1 MVSMKFLD
9 KLFSTVRNT
18 LPQSVFF
25 KNISLLLGGTIG
37 SQILLVFASPILTRV
52 YSPEAFGNLAV
63 FISIVVVTSMVATM
77 RYELAI
83 PLPKNTKIAHYLV
96 ALSIGLSLVISFLI
110 GILVF
115 VYGDYFFA
123 KIGMTGLQ
131 DYYLLIPLGV
141 LFFSLYNT
149 FLQLAIRQKKYAE
162 IAKTKIVQVISTLLV
177 QLLFFRFG
185 VFPLLL
191 GHVAGI
197 ALGSYRLS
205 IKRVFTLKIFN
216 FQRIKLIA
224 VSFNRFPKFSMPA
237 GFLRVLGVE
246 LPVIILT
253 GFYSPAAA
261 GLYALANRVLNVPVS
276 AIGNAVSQVFITS
289 AVTSGRD
296 GSLGKLVSQVHSK
309 MTLIGMPLAL
319 VLVFIG
325 PEIFHLVFGEA
336 WRKAGSFAQ
345 WMAPWLYLVF
355 VSAPLTT
362 LTAVLGKQ
370 KQGLIFNG
378 VLFFLRLLSLYA
390 GVKFNDLYLTVTL
403 YCIVNILWRLAFS
416 LWLSCISGNGALNI
430 LRDHA
435 KAFLLSILFLVPL
448 IFDYYKY
455 GNSLGLG
462 LMLSVLVIFGYYFN
476 LLRNS
481 P

>member
-1 MVSMKFLD
+1 M
-9 KLFSTVRNT
+9 
-18 LPQSVFF
+18 
-25 KNISLLLGGTIG
+25 
-37 SQILLVFASPILTRV
+37 
-52 YSPEAFGNLAV
+52 
-63 FISIVVVTSMVATM
+63 
-77 RYELAI
+77 
-83 PLPKNTKIAHYLV
+83 
-96 ALSIGLSLVISFLI
+96 
-110 GILVF
+110 
-115 VYGDYFFA
+115 
-123 KIGMTGLQ
+123 
-131 DYYLLIPLGV
+131 
-141 LFFSLYNT
+141 
-149 FLQLAIRQKKYAE
+149 
-162 IAKTKIVQVISTLLV
+162 
-177 QLLFFRFG
+177 
-185 VFPLLL
+185 
-191 GHVAGI
+191 
-197 ALGSYRLS
+197 
-205 IKRVFTLKIFN
+205 
-216 FQRIKLIA
+216 
-224 VSFNRFPKFSMPA
+224 
-237 GFLRVLGVE
+237 
-246 LPVIILT
+246 
-253 GFYSPAAA
+253 
-261 GLYALANRVLNVPVS
+261 PVS

-309 MTLIGMPLAL
+309 MTLLGMPLAL

-378 VLFFLRLLSLYA
+378 VLFFLRLLALYA

-403 YCIVNILWRLAFS
+403 YCIVNILWRLVFS

-435 KAFLLSILFLVPL
+435 KAFLLSTLFLVPL

-462 LMLSVLVIFGYYFN
+462 LMLSVLVICGYYFN

>member
-1 MVSMKFLD
+1 M
-9 KLFSTVRNT
+9 
-18 LPQSVFF
+18 
-25 KNISLLLGGTIG
+25 
-37 SQILLVFASPILTRV
+37 
-52 YSPEAFGNLAV
+52 
-63 FISIVVVTSMVATM
+63 
-77 RYELAI
+77 
-83 PLPKNTKIAHYLV
+83 
-96 ALSIGLSLVISFLI
+96 
-110 GILVF
+110 
-115 VYGDYFFA
+115 
-123 KIGMTGLQ
+123 
-131 DYYLLIPLGV
+131 
-141 LFFSLYNT
+141 
-149 FLQLAIRQKKYAE
+149 
-162 IAKTKIVQVISTLLV
+162 
-177 QLLFFRFG
+177 
-185 VFPLLL
+185 

-205 IKRVFTLKIFN
+205 IKRVFALKIFN
-216 FQRIKLIA
+216 FQKIKLIA

-309 MTLIGMPLAL
+309 MTLLGMPLAL

-378 VLFFLRLLSLYA
+378 VLFFLRLLALYA

-403 YCIVNILWRLAFS
+403 YCIVNILWRLVFS

-435 KAFLLSILFLVPL
+435 KAFLLSTLFLVPL

-462 LMLSVLVIFGYYFN
+462 LMLSVLVICGYYFN